1 MGSPNRY
8 DQPTMVTAV
17 RPETPAEAV
26 REAERQLDRTGG
38 EVRIPL
44 PFPITCELL
53 ENLSLEYELL
63 RFEAS
68 TEGELII
75 SGATWGWIPDINSD
89 LSVQLLTWAKLILGS
104 SVAGADRGF
113 LPPGWSAR
121 LPDVSWMSP
130 ETVAKALAAGP
141 LPRGYWP
148 VAPDFVIET
157 KSKSDSL
164 ARQLEKTQ
172 GWADHG
178 TALAVLVDPGE
189 HAVYL
194 CRPGRPAAVLID
206 PLEVS
211 CEPEMPGL
219 SLDFTRIWQLADLPA

>member
-1 MGSPNRY
+1 
-8 DQPTMVTAV
+8 MVTAV

-75 SGATWGWIPDINSD
+75 SGATWGWIPDINRLLMIQLSLWMD
-89 LSVQLLTWAKLILGS
+89 LGAQGAS
-104 SVAGADRGF
+104 AGTDRGF
-113 LPPGWSAR
+113 HPAGWSAR
-121 LPDVSWMSP
+121 IPDISWVSP
-130 ETVAKALAAGP
+130 ETVVRAAGAV

-194 CRPGRPAAVLID
+194 CRPGRPAAVLIN